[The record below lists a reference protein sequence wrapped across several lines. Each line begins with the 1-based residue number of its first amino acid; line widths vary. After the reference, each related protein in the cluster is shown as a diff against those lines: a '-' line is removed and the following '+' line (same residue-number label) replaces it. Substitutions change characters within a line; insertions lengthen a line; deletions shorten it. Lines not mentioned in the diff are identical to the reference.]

1 MISNNGIHIYL
12 KLKIIFRRSELYP
25 FEFPG
30 AFAPKPPAENDIPP
44 KSLHMSYIVQVN
56 FFKIDN
62 FLGNPWSRF
71 KITKINIIICNDQC
85 KATVKLLKVFLC
97 QFILA
102 VLAPFNAETK

>member
-1 MISNNGIHIYL
+1 MIPNNGIHIYL

-30 AFAPKPPAENDIPP
+30 LLPPNLLLKTISP
-44 KSLHMSYIVQVN
+44 HIVQVN

-102 VLAPFNAETK
+102 VLAPFNAEAK